1 MHFVISFHFCSKQD
15 TPTIYEM
22 WHSLIGNMKILKI
35 KEKKDL
41 LATCTLW
48 NLFELTSLKIW
59 VSKIWDWIWCFDW
72 KVVWFRL
79 GLNCLIE
86 WMMAKFGQC
95 INLLVVAIVWLL
107 KIEKRQKK
115 KKIVLYIKFYLWLR
129 LSKFIVDK
137 HTYCFFRYGMA
148 YWVPFVLSTY
158 K

>member
-1 MHFVISFHFCSKQD
+1 MHFVISFHSCSKQV
-15 TPTIYEM
+15 TPTNYEM

-35 KEKKDL
+35 NEKKDL

-48 NLFELTSLKIW
+48 NFLELTSLKIW

-115 KKIVLYIKFYLWLR
+115 KKNSFVYQILFVIE
-129 LSKFIVDK
+129 IEQI
-137 HTYCFFRYGMA
+137 YCWQTHLLLF
-148 YWVPFVLSTY
+148 
-158 K
+158 